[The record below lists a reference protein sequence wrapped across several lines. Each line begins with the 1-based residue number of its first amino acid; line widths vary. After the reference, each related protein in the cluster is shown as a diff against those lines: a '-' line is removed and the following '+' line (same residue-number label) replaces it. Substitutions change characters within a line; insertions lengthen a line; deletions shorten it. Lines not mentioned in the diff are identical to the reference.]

1 MARTNDLRSLVKT
14 MKGAV
19 SRLQSIVSTD
29 VARVTAVNTLVIQ
42 INGTID
48 QLESII
54 ESTVNGSEAQVQQV
68 VKETIFVLKNL
79 SNNLEPN

>member
-1 MARTNDLRSLVKT
+1 